1 MSWLGQNGASREDF
15 YALADA
21 YKSMY
26 MQQDLQED
34 PEALEEKE
42 GKKDA
47 CYNKVKSRY
56 SVWPSAYASGAL
68 VKCRQKGAKNWG
80 NSSKKE
86 AFDLAVGEMMQ
97 EGIDFSDTYEED
109 AWDAFL
115 FGWEELQEGRA
126 YKAGDTGAGA
136 ARDGREAMGGFGGGK
151 QYGIGAGK
159 KEKNDPKAD
168 DRRAARQKA
177 QAKEDRRK
185 AALERQE
192 EGEDKISKA
201 IKSVQE
207 AEKLEENRR
216 AARAAGGYKDDSK
229 KQTDPSKPG
238 FTGIGNSIEEIMKQN
253 REIEKRNKEKT
264 KKEESEILSALQ
276 DAYAMMYEKK
286 KDSDKCGDDT
296 YWDKEEKKCKSK
308 KKKSGTTVVVG
319 RGGIYGPGYHGGGSG
334 SNGGGDT
341 DTDGGDTDGGGDGG
355 GGGE

>member
-109 AWDAFL
+109 AFDAFL
-115 FGWEELQEGRA
+115 FGWEELEESTKRLP
-126 YKAGDTGAGA
+126 Y
-136 ARDGREAMGGFGGGK
+136 
-151 QYGIGAGK
+151 
-159 KEKNDPKAD
+159 D
-168 DRRAARQKA
+168 DRP
-177 QAKEDRRK
+177 RK
-185 AALERQE
+185 KVMREY
-192 EGEDKISKA
+192 
-201 IKSVQE
+201 
-207 AEKLEENRR
+207 RR
-216 AARAAGGYKDDSK
+216 A
-229 KQTDPSKPG
+229 
-238 FTGIGNSIEEIMKQN
+238 
-253 REIEKRNKEKT
+253 
-264 KKEESEILSALQ
+264 L
-276 DAYAMMYEKK
+276 
-286 KDSDKCGDDT
+286 
-296 YWDKEEKKCKSK
+296 
-308 KKKSGTTVVVG
+308 
-319 RGGIYGPGYHGGGSG
+319 IY
-334 SNGGGDT
+334 
-341 DTDGGDTDGGGDGG
+341 
-355 GGGE
+355 